1 LFNPGQAPEYEPNRL
16 KREGITLNG
25 VTMNIKITLIGF
37 CLSLVCAGLAGSET
51 REVSAAQSAASAGL
65 KAYIGANVIGGDGK
79 LAFENAALVV
89 RGGKVESIGP
99 ASNIKIPAGAQTIN
113 LAGKFIVPGLISA
126 HVHVSDV
133 QGLRPPAY
141 TAENTLRQLGVFA
154 RYGVTTVLSLGGE
167 KEPAFEFRDAQ
178 NTPSLDR
185 ARIYLAGDIITGRT
199 PEEARQ
205 MVARVAATKPDIIK
219 IRVDDNLG
227 ASPKMAPEVYRA
239 IIDEAHQ
246 RGLRVAAHVFYLED
260 AKDLLRAG
268 VDFIAHSVRDK
279 EIDDEFISLM
289 KKRDIP
295 YCATLTRELSTFVY
309 ESTPPFFSDPF
320 FLREADRDM
329 VARLQEPRRQE
340 AMRKSAPA
348 QRYKAAL
355 AVAMR
360 NLKKAADAGLLVV
373 MGTDSGA
380 FANRFEGYFE
390 HLEIEMMA
398 EAGLTPAQIL
408 RSATGD
414 AARALR
420 VDGIGAI
427 RKDAWAD
434 FVVLERT
441 PLKDIRNTRGI
452 HSIWIAGNQV
462 KGIESQTGSAK

>member
-1 LFNPGQAPEYEPNRL
+1 MMS
-16 KREGITLNG
+16 
-25 VTMNIKITLIGF
+25 VKILLIGI
-37 CLSLVCAGLAGSET
+37 CLLLTSARLAGLEP
-51 REVSAAQSAASAGL
+51 REPAAAQAAASAGV
-65 KAYIGANVIGGDGK
+65 KAYVGANVIDGTGK
-79 LAFENAALVV
+79 LAVENAALIV
-89 RGGKVESIGP
+89 RDGKVEAAGP
-99 ASNIKIPAGAQTIN
+99 ASKVKPPAGAQTIN
-113 LAGKFIVPGLISA
+113 LAGKFLIPGLISA

-167 KEPAFEFRDAQ
+167 KEPAFKLRDAQ

-185 ARIYLAGDIITGRT
+185 ARIYLAGDIITGKT

-205 MVARVAATKPDIIK
+205 MAARVAATKPDIIK

-227 ASPKMAPEVYRA
+227 ATPKMAPEVYRA

-246 RGLRVAAHVFYLED
+246 RGLRVAAHIFYLED

-295 YCATLTRELSTFVY
+295 YCPTLTREISTFVY
-309 ESTPPFFSDPF
+309 ESTPPFFSDPL
-320 FLREADRDM
+320 FLREADRDV
-329 VARLQEPRRQE
+329 VAQLQEPQRQE
-340 AMRKSAPA
+340 AMRKSATA

-355 AVAMR
+355 AIAMQ

-380 FANRFEGYFE
+380 FANRFQGYFE
-390 HLEIEMMA
+390 QLEMEMMA
-398 EAGLTPAQIL
+398 DAGLTPAQIL

-420 VDGIGAI
+420 VDGVGAI
-427 RKDAWAD
+427 AKGSWAD
-434 FVVLERT
+434 FVVLERD

-452 HSIWIAGNQV
+452 HSVWIAGSQV
-462 KGIESQTGSAK
+462 KGIEPQTRNGK